1 MGKFVGKVVFYHFK
15 QKYGHI
21 QRNDAKDGDKD
32 VYFRD
37 QDVPF
42 THGLEVQFDLT
53 EEERGPRAENVKILD
68 TPENELLKAEAAQK
82 AAELAQKAAEFTSK
96 RTRKPVEKKKHLK
109 EDKPKMSDADLA
121 ALIERNE
128 KTLSEMSG
136 AIKATEYEEEVD
148 NADDVVESKPTEKAE
163 PKVIEKKVVGI
174 IFRAPNHSKHY
185 GFITRKDATDDD
197 EKVYFRSDK
206 GIYTP
211 GFEVEFDVA
220 ETEEGKRF
228 AVNIKILDTLENKLL
243 EPKVVKA
250 ERVKKD
256 VVNLKEVD
264 KEIVAEGVK
273 AHVLACYS
281 SHGFLE
287 RADGKGKLWFPKLE
301 LNYTDAEGTGIKLWV
316 NWYKI

>member
-1 MGKFVGKVVFYHFK
+1 MVKKVDKESSASPMVKKSGAKAAKGLGLDKVKSAMTPDKVKISTPAKSEKKKEKVKIAESEAVATPSRTSKKLVAAVKLAEKSESTPKSAKKKESEDTAANVMGKFVGKVVFYHFK

-121 ALIERNE
+121 ALVERNE

-163 PKVIEKKVVGI
+163 PKVIEKKSCWNNL
-174 IFRAPNHSKHY
+174 PCSK
-185 GFITRKDATDDD
+185 
-197 EKVYFRSDK
+197 SQ
-206 GIYTP
+206 
-211 GFEVEFDVA
+211 
-220 ETEEGKRF
+220 
-228 AVNIKILDTLENKLL
+228 
-243 EPKVVKA
+243 
-250 ERVKKD
+250 
-256 VVNLKEVD
+256 
-264 KEIVAEGVK
+264 
-273 AHVLACYS
+273 
-281 SHGFLE
+281 
-287 RADGKGKLWFPKLE
+287 
-301 LNYTDAEGTGIKLWV
+301 
-316 NWYKI
+316 